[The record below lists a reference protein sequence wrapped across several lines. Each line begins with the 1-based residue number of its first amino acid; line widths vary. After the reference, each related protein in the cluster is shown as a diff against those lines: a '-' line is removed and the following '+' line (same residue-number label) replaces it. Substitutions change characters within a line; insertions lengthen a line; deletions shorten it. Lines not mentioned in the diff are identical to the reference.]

1 MARMS
6 LLALAAVVFA
16 AGAASVA
23 SAQQADL
30 LLTNGKIYV
39 GGSDP
44 TTPTFAEAVAMKDG
58 AILFVGTM
66 SEAQGVQAAETIDL
80 KGKLVLPGFVDA
92 HVHAAE
98 GGIAAGQCSLS
109 EAGDL
114 ADSDR
119 IIRACLAAKPPK
131 PGEWFEVVQASFVG
145 QHIPISHWDELRS
158 DGPMIVRGLDYHTVY
173 VNSAALK
180 AAGVTAETPVPEGG
194 SMDLSQ
200 GFFADAAMDVIFKA
214 MPEPSAEETAASYLE
229 GAAYAMRHLNALG
242 ITSIREAIASKP
254 QFAAYAKLAAE
265 KRATLRVEQSILVE
279 PKADPKAE
287 IAKAVALR
295 EEFANTPFMTAN
307 SIKIFADGV
316 IEFPAQTAALR
327 APYLD
332 PETGKPGSRS
342 GEVLFDPATI
352 VALVAEADRQGFD
365 VHVHAIGDGA
375 VHETLNAYEALR
387 KTAGPDR
394 RHLSIVH
401 LELIDPADFPR
412 FAALSVGAN
421 FQHLWSEPDSYT
433 IESLLPYLGP
443 DRHRWLYPSGSLYA
457 AKAPLS
463 AGSDWPVT
471 TANPFRAIQNA
482 VLRTNPGEADYKFD
496 IANIG
501 KPTDYIRTF
510 DGRPFPVLAEEEKLP
525 VKVVIDSYTMG
536 SAREIRLDDKVGSIA
551 VGKRADM
558 IVLDRDIFELA
569 KSAPQEI
576 GAIHVCRTYFEGKQV
591 YSDRDAQEILG
602 EAPSANCE

>member
-1 MARMS
+1 MAHTS
-6 LLALAAVVFA
+6 LLALATIPLAVLCS
-16 AGAASVA
+16 ASA

-44 TTPTFAEAVAMKDG
+44 TTPTFAEALAVKDG
-58 AILFVGTM
+58 AILFVGSV
-66 SEAQGVQAAETIDL
+66 SEAQGLQAAETIDL
-80 KGKLVLPGFVDA
+80 EGKLVLPGFVDA
-92 HVHAAE
+92 HSHAAE

-114 ADSDR
+114 ADADR
-119 IIRACLAAKPPK
+119 IIRECLAAKPPK
-131 PGEWFEVVQASFVG
+131 PAEWFEVILASFVG

-158 DGPMIVRGLDYHTVY
+158 DGPLIIRGLDYHTIY

-180 AAGVTAETPVPEGG
+180 AAGVTADTPVPSGG

-214 MPEPSAEETAASYLE
+214 MPEATAEQTAASYLE
-229 GAAYAMRHLNALG
+229 GATYAMRYLNALG
-242 ITSIREAIASKP
+242 VTSVREAYSSEA
-254 QFAAYAKLAAE
+254 QLAAYAKLAAD
-265 KRATLRVEQSILVE
+265 KRVTLRTEQSIHVE

-295 EEFANTPFMTAN
+295 KRFADTPFMTVN
-307 SIKIFADGV
+307 SIKVFADGV
-316 IEFPAQTAALR
+316 IEFPAQTAALL

-332 PETGKPGSRS
+332 AETGKPGAKS
-342 GEVLFDPATI
+342 GEVLFDPAT
-352 VALVAEADRQGFD
+352 VGALFAEADKQGFD
-365 VHVHAIGDGA
+365 IHVHAIGDGA
-375 VHETLNAYEALR
+375 VHATLNAYEALR
-387 KTAGPDR
+387 KTAGPDQ

-412 FAALSVGAN
+412 FAALSVNAN

-433 IESLLPYLGP
+433 VEALLPYLGA
-443 DRHRWLYPSGSLYA
+443 DRHRWLYPAGSLYA

-463 AGSDWPVT
+463 AGSDWPVST
-471 TANPFRAIQNA
+471 PNPFAAIQNA
-482 VLRTNPGEADYKFD
+482 VLRTNPDEADYKFD
-496 IANIG
+496 IANVG
-501 KPTDYIRTF
+501 KPTDYIRSF
-510 DGRPFPVLAEEEKLP
+510 DGRAFPVLAEEEKLP
-525 VKVVIDSYTMG
+525 VKVVIDSYTLG

-569 KSAPQEI
+569 QTEPTAI
-576 GAIHVCRTYFEGKQV
+576 GGISVCRTYFEGKQV
-591 YSDRDAQEILG
+591 YSNKDAQEILG
-602 EAPSANCE
+602 EASSADCE

>member
-1 MARMS
+1 MAHTS
-6 LLALAAVVFA
+6 LLALATIPLAVLCS
-16 AGAASVA
+16 ASA

-44 TTPTFAEAVAMKDG
+44 TTPTFAEALAVKDG
-58 AILFVGTM
+58 AILFVGSL
-66 SEAQGVQAAETIDL
+66 SEAQGLQAAETIDL

-92 HVHAAE
+92 HSHAAE

-109 EAGDL
+109 AANDL
-114 ADSDR
+114 SDADR
-119 IIRACLAAKPPK
+119 IIRDCLAAKPPK
-131 PGEWFEVVQASFVG
+131 PDKWFEVILASFVG

-158 DGPMIVRGLDYHTVY
+158 DGPLIIRGLDYHTIY

-180 AAGVTAETPVPEGG
+180 AAGVTADTPVPSGG

-200 GFFADAAMDVIFKA
+200 GFFADSAMDVIFKA
-214 MPEPSAEETAASYLE
+214 MPEATEEETAASYLE
-229 GAAYAMRHLNALG
+229 GATYAMRYLNALG
-242 ITSIREAIASKP
+242 ITLVREAYSSEA
-254 QFAAYAKLAAE
+254 QLNAYAKLAAD
-265 KRATLRVEQSILVE
+265 KRVTLRTEQSIHVE

-295 EEFANTPFMTAN
+295 KRFADTPFMTIN
-307 SIKIFADGV
+307 SIKVFADGV
-316 IEFPAQTAALR
+316 IEFPAQTAALL

-332 PETGKPGSRS
+332 GETGKPGAKS
-342 GEVLFDPATI
+342 GEVLFDPAT
-352 VALVAEADRQGFD
+352 VGALFAEADKQGFD
-365 VHVHAIGDGA
+365 IHVHAIGDGA
-375 VHETLNAYEALR
+375 VHATLNAYEALR
-387 KTAGPDR
+387 KTAGPDQ

-433 IESLLPYLGP
+433 VESLLPYLGP
-443 DRHRWLYPSGSLYA
+443 DRHRWLYPAGSLYA

-463 AGSDWPVT
+463 AGSDWPVST
-471 TANPFRAIQNA
+471 PNPFAAIQNA
-482 VLRTNPGEADYKFD
+482 VLRTNPDEADYKFD
-496 IANIG
+496 IANVG
-501 KPTDYIRTF
+501 KPTDYIRSF
-510 DGRPFPVLAEEEKLP
+510 DGRAFPVLAEEEKLP

-569 KSAPQEI
+569 QTEPNAI
-576 GAIHVCRTYFEGKQV
+576 GGISVCRTYFEGKQV
-591 YSDRDAQEILG
+591 YSNKDAQEILG
-602 EAPSANCE
+602 EAPSADCE